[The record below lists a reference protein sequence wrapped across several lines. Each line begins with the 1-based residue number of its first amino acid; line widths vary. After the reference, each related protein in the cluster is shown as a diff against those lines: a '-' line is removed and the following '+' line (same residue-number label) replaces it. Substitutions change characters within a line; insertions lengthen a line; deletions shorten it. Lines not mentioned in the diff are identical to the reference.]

1 MNVMATVMDLT
12 GSMLGY
18 VPFRD
23 PLPTER
29 YWLLWLVPLVIGLSV
44 VYKTLNLE
52 DLSKLPRE
60 ATVFALKVFGFMVC
74 AVAILWSLTDYL

>member
-1 MNVMATVMDLT
+1 MNLT
-12 GSMLGY
+12 IALFDFSSAFLGY

-29 YWLLWLVPLVIGLSV
+29 FWLAWSVLLVIGLSV

-52 DLSKLPRE
+52 DTSKMPKE
-60 ATVFALKVFGFMVC
+60 AAIFAFKVLGFMVC
-74 AVAILWSLTDYL
+74 AVIVLWSLTELL